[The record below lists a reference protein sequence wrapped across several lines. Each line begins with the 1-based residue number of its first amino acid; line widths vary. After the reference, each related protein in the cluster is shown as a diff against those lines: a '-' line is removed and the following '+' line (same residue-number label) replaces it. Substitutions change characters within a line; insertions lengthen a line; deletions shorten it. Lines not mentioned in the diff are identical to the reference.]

1 MARYKGAI
9 GFVSNFE
16 LKIQGA
22 LDARAVV
29 ENKSDL
35 IILDT
40 WPHDG
45 DILYLYNGLL
55 VSVEKENAV
64 YMLTDI
70 TKALE
75 TDYSGWL
82 KISGSGGGTG
92 SVDIVDNLTTDAS
105 NKALSARQ
113 GKVLNDKINSLSSIY
128 NFKGKKDTIDDLP
141 SEGNK
146 SGDVW
151 YVEGDSY
158 VWNGSS
164 WVEVELPIDLSSYYT
179 KEEIDS
185 KEEVINANISGNNT
199 IATEAKALSVKNKED
214 LSNLSIN
221 VQTINTTLTEVKT
234 QSDGYASR
242 IEALEKGGL
251 GADITGQVS
260 ENTTAINN
268 LKITVGDKSSGL
280 VKNVTTLMGDS
291 TVSGSVDYKIAQ
303 AFKWNI
309 VPDKVVE
316 NT

>member
-1 MARYKGAI
+1 MARNKGTFKFAA
-9 GFVSNFE
+9 NFE
-16 LKIQGA
+16 VKAAEA
-22 LDARAVV
+22 LDPRVVV
-29 ENKSDL
+29 ESKLEL
-35 IILDT
+35 IQSNT
-40 WPHDG
+40 WPSDG
-45 DILYLYNGLL
+45 NTLYIYEGMIVG
-55 VSVEKENAV
+55 VSEEKAI
-64 YMLTDI
+64 YMLID
-70 TKALE
+70 KANALN
-75 TDYSGWL
+75 TDYSGWH
-82 KISGSGGGTG
+82 KIGSGGGAD
-92 SVDIVDNLTTDAS
+92 SIDIVDNLTTNAAD
-105 NKALSARQ
+105 KALSAKQ

-128 NFKGKKDTIDDLP
+128 NFKGKKDTIEDLP

-199 IATEAKALSVKNKED
+199 IALEAKALSVKNKED
-214 LSNLSIN
+214 ISNLSIS
-221 VQTINTTLTEVKT
+221 VQTINTTLTEVKA

-291 TVSGSVDYKIAQ
+291 TVSGSVDYKITQ

>member
-1 MARYKGAI
+1 MARNKGTFTFAA
-9 GFVSNFE
+9 NFE
-16 LKIQGA
+16 LEIQGA
-22 LDARAVV
+22 LDARVLV
-29 ENKSDL
+29 QNRSDL
-35 IILDT
+35 ILRET

-45 DILYLYNGLL
+45 NTLYLYNGLL
-55 VSVEKENAV
+55 VSVANEKSV

-70 TKALE
+70 TKALD
-75 TDYSGWL
+75 TDYSGWT
-82 KISGSGGGTG
+82 KINGSGGGTG
-92 SVDIVDNLTTDAS
+92 SVDIVDNLTTDSADM
-105 NKALSARQ
+105 ALSARQ

-128 NFKGKKDTIDDLP
+128 NFKGKKDAIDDLP

-158 VWNGSS
+158 VWNGSG

-214 LSNLSIN
+214 LSNLSTN